1 MNNIYKSKY
10 FYLLLALF
18 LYFFSTSI
26 LSHYHFSGIFLS
38 ILFTVFIVYCLF
50 SLTTNRFMVILVFIS
65 GAITLL
71 FHWLISI
78 KYTTDTNLHI
88 SFYTF
93 DIIFQISIIY
103 SVISSI
109 VNDKKITFDT
119 LFGAICSY
127 LLIGFMWGLIYL
139 LINTI
144 NPAAFS
150 EQLISGTIHENLKH
164 AFYYSFTTL
173 TTLGYGDI
181 LPRSDIARTASWVEA
196 VVGQIYLVVWIS
208 ELVGKRIMQF
218 NNIDKINTHS

>member
-18 LYFFSTSI
+18 LYFISTSF
-26 LSHYHFSGIFLS
+26 LSPYHYSGIFLS
-38 ILFTVFIVYCLF
+38 ILFSGFIVYCLF
-50 SLTTNRFMVILVFIS
+50 SLTTNQFIVILVSIL
-65 GAITLL
+65 GAITLFL
-71 FHWLISI
+71 HWLINI
-78 KYTTDTNLHI
+78 KYSIQHTNLYI
-88 SFYTF
+88 SFYIF
-93 DIIFQISIIY
+93 DIIFLLTIIY

-109 VNDKKITFDT
+109 INDKKITFDT

-144 NPAAFS
+144 DPTAFS
-150 EQLISGTIHENLKH
+150 QQLISSTIHENLKH

-181 LPRSDIARTASWVEA
+181 LPRTDIARTASWVEA

-218 NNIDKINTHS
+218 NNMDKINTH